1 MDCISE
7 KGPALLTS
15 IVIPTFNEEKLLPQI
30 LAQFPPELLAAKNV
44 ELIVSDGGS
53 TDRTLDIAREHG
65 AKVVPHTEA
74 RRQTIAEGRNRGAEV
89 AVGDLLVFINADIR
103 ISDPERFLREA
114 RRLAAEPGVAG
125 LTTVV
130 HVFPEEE
137 RRSDRLFHLW
147 HNSYVRFLNLI
158 GEGMGRGECQILTA
172 DMLRRV
178 GGYNAAMVA
187 GEDYDLFRRVRKHGR
202 IRMLPG
208 VTVYESPRRFRKYGY
223 LHILWGWSRNAL
235 AVIFRN
241 KSSSEEWE
249 AVR

>member
-1 MDCISE
+1 M
-7 KGPALLTS
+7 TS
-15 IVIPTFNEEKLLPQI
+15 IVIPAFNEEKLLPQI
-30 LAQFPPELLAAKNV
+30 LEQFPPDLRAAEDA

-53 TDRTLDIAREHG
+53 GDRTIDIARAHG
-65 AKVVPHTEA
+65 ATVVLHTEA
-74 RRQTIAEGRNRGAEV
+74 RRQTIAEGRNRGAV
-89 AVGDLLVFINADIR
+89 AARGQLLVFINADIR
-103 ISDPERFLREA
+103 ISDPARFLREA
-114 RRLAAEPGVAG
+114 RRLAAAPGVAG

-137 RRSDRLFHLW
+137 RLSDRLFHLW
-147 HNSYVRFLNLI
+147 HNAYVRFLNLI

-172 DMLRRV
+172 EMFHRV

-202 IRMLPG
+202 ILMLPG
-208 VTVYESPRRFRKYGY
+208 VTVFESPRRFRKYGY

>member
-1 MDCISE
+1 M
-7 KGPALLTS
+7 TS
-15 IVIPTFNEEKLLPQI
+15 IVIPAFNEEKLLPQI
-30 LAQFPPELLAAKNV
+30 LEQFPPGLLAAEDA

-53 TDRTLDIAREHG
+53 GDRTVDIARAHG
-65 AKVVPHTEA
+65 ATVVQHTEE
-74 RRQTIAEGRNRGAEV
+74 RRQTIAEGRNRGAE
-89 AVGDLLVFINADIR
+89 AARGQLLVFINADIR
-103 ISDPERFLREA
+103 ISDPAHFLREA
-114 RRLAAEPGVAG
+114 RRLSAVAGVAG

-137 RRSDRLFHLW
+137 RLSDRIFHLW
-147 HNSYVRFLNLI
+147 HNAYVRFLNLI

-172 DMLRRV
+172 EMFHRV

-202 IRMLPG
+202 ILMLPG
-208 VTVYESPRRFRKYGY
+208 VTVFESPRRFRKYGY

>member
-1 MDCISE
+1 MI
-7 KGPALLTS
+7 S
-15 IVIPTFNEEKLLPQI
+15 IVIPAYNEEKLLPQI
-30 LAQFPPELLAAKNV
+30 LDQFPAALLAAEDA

-53 TDRTLDIAREHG
+53 GDGTVDIALGRG
-65 AKVVPHTEA
+65 ATVVRHEEE

-89 AVGDLLVFINADIR
+89 ARGDLLVFINADIR
-103 ISDPERFLREA
+103 ISDPALFLREA
-114 RRLAAEPGVAG
+114 RRRSAEAGVAG
-125 LTTVV
+125 VTCVV
-130 HVFPEEE
+130 HVFPEDE
-137 RRSDRLFHLW
+137 RLSDRLFHLW
-147 HNSYVRFLNLI
+147 HNAYVRFLNLI
-158 GEGMGRGECQILTA
+158 GEGMGRGECQILSA
-172 DMLRRV
+172 DTFRAV

-187 GEDYDLFRRVRKHGR
+187 GEDYDLFRRVRKRGR
-202 IRMLPG
+202 IVMLPG

>member
-1 MDCISE
+1 MISIII
-7 KGPALLTS
+7 PAY
-15 IVIPTFNEEKLLPQI
+15 NEAKLLPRI
-30 LAQFPPELLAAKNV
+30 LEHFPTDLLERRDA
-44 ELIVSDGGS
+44 EIIVSDGGS
-53 TDRTLDIAREHG
+53 SDGTVDIARSLD
-65 AKVVPHTEA
+65 AIVVRHEED
-74 RRQTIAEGRNRGAEV
+74 RRQTIAEGRNCGAAAARGDV
-89 AVGDLLVFINADIR
+89 LVFINADVR
-103 ISDPERFLREA
+103 ISDADRFLAEA
-114 RRLAAEPGVAG
+114 ARLTADPRIAGV
-125 LTTVV
+125 TSVV

-137 RRSDRLFHLW
+137 IFADRLFHLW

-172 DMLRRV
+172 EMFRRV
-178 GGYNAAMVA
+178 GGYNASMVA
-187 GEDYDLFRRVRKHGR
+187 GEDYDLFRRVRAHGS
-202 IRMLPG
+202 IKMIPG